1 MGKRKQRI
9 RSPHP
14 GVKLKLRKRANGDVW
29 LARWVDPDTGKE
41 KDISLTHLGK
51 TTEESRRDWAIDKS
65 ESLRARMAAIASG
78 AALHTET
85 HLKAAVEDFYKERK
99 SQLASSTLVIYR
111 QATTP
116 FTDWC
121 AKSGVMLTESL
132 TTPKLAQFRAHFV
145 ARPAHAQAR
154 GEARGKRK
162 EGKRKRSAGQIN
174 KCIRALRTVLNHWR
188 RLGLTP
194 SLDSDAIRD
203 SLTFVRA
210 QKPLPQFLKAKECVA
225 LVVAALRHDAETFAL
240 TRQENAG
247 EGKPGTTPRYAPIAG
262 FVVLGLLSGMRFGEL
277 ANLRWRDIDLDAG
290 EISLQSDRTKTG
302 HGRVVGL
309 RESPAAAALLVQMK
323 LRAGGALYVWGNE
336 PYRRDLAES
345 ARKRLVAEYG
355 APEFT
360 WHDLRRTCGTFL
372 TCAPAIYGAASAFM
386 SAKRLGHSVMV
397 SERHYA
403 GNVSNIP
410 ATATTL
416 EAAMGISECLEKFL
430 GSDFQVRRS
439 QSTAM
444 SA

>member
-1 MGKRKQRI
+1 MAKRKQRI

-14 GVKLKLRKRANGDVW
+14 GVKLKLRKRAKGEVW
-29 LARWVDPDTGKE
+29 LARWVDPDTGRQ
-41 KDISLTHLGK
+41 KDISLTLLGK

-65 ESLRARMAAIASG
+65 ESLRARMAAIAAG

-85 HLKAAVEDFYKERK
+85 PLKQALEDFYKERK
-99 SQLASSTLVIYR
+99 LQLANSTLVIYR

-116 FTDWC
+116 FSEWC
-121 AKSGVMLTESL
+121 AKSGVLLTEGL
-132 TTPKLAQFRAHFV
+132 TAPKLAQFRAQFV
-145 ARPAHAQAR
+145 ARPAHAQAK

-188 RLGLTP
+188 RLGRTP

-210 QKPLPQFLKAKECVA
+210 QKPLPQFLKAKECRT
-225 LVVAALRHDAETFAL
+225 LVEAALRHDAETFGL
-240 TRQENAG
+240 TRQEHAG
-247 EGKPGTTPRYAPIAG
+247 QGEPGTTPRYAPIAG
-262 FVVLGLLSGMRFGEL
+262 FVVLGLLTGMRFGEL
-277 ANLRWRDIDLDAG
+277 ANLRWRDVDLDAG

-309 RESPAAAALLVQMK
+309 RESPAAAALLTQMK
-323 LRAGGALYVWGNE
+323 LRAGGSLYVWGSE

-345 ARKRLVAEYG
+345 ARKRLVAEYS

-416 EAAMGISECLEKFL
+416 EAAMGISESLDKLL
-430 GSDFQVRRS
+430 GADFQIRHS